1 MSLASSLVSGA
12 MNLGSTVITNNS
24 NEKIAKENLEFQK
37 ENFEYAKDLQQQIFD
52 REDTAYQR
60 KVNDLIAAGINPAV
74 AVTGSGSAAG
84 SIVSTQ
90 APHNDMRY
98 QAPQFNL
105 GSAIDTLRS
114 LKQIASIEEQTNVAK
129 QQADYLSSLK
139 KKADSETVKIGL
151 ENGFFTKTQ
160 ADRLKRIGFETDMLS
175 YQKDMLSRQND
186 LNKIG
191 YNFALGN
198 SVINNFKTSNAP
210 LLQELQINQD
220 LLKLKKEFSQQNVK
234 KIKMDNGFA
243 PWLFGADMLQ
253 RLLNMGNSAMQLVG
267 KGALFGLW

>member
-1 MSLASSLVSGA
+1 MSLFGSMIEGVWNYNVNAYNNKINKEIA
-12 MNLGSTVITNNS
+12 DQNL
-24 NEKIAKENLEFQK
+24 AFQRENLEYQ
-37 ENFEYAKDLQQQIFD
+37 KDLQQQIFD

-60 KVNDLIAAGINPAV
+60 KVQDLVKAGINPAV
-74 AVTGSGSAAG
+74 AAGGSGSAAG

-90 APHNDMRY
+90 APHNDMKY

-105 GSAIDTLRS
+105 GSAIDTLKS
-114 LKQIASIEEQTNVAK
+114 LKQIASIEEQTSVAK
-129 QQADYLSSLK
+129 AQADYISSMK
-139 KKADSETVKIGL
+139 KKADAETVKLGL
-151 ENGFFTKTQ
+151 ENGFFTASQ

-220 LLKLKKEFSQQNVK
+220 LLKLKKEFSKQNVK

-253 RLLNMGNSAMQLVG
+253 RLLNMGNSAMQMVG
-267 KGALFGLW
+267 KGAMFGLW

>member
-1 MSLASSLVSGA
+1 MGIISSIANFGTTA
-12 MNLGSTVITNNS
+12 MANQTNRDINLQNIQFQ
-24 NEKIAKENLEFQK
+24 EKNLEYQ
-37 ENFEYAKDLQQQIFD
+37 KDLQQQIFD

-60 KVNDLIAAGINPAV
+60 KVNDLIKAGINPAV
-74 AVTGSGSAAG
+74 AATGSGSGAG
-84 SIVSTQ
+84 SIVNTQ

-98 QAPQFNL
+98 QAPQLNF
-105 GSAIDTLRS
+105 GSIIDTLKS

-139 KKADSETVKIGL
+139 KKADSETVKLGL
-151 ENGFFTKTQ
+151 ENGFFTASQ

-253 RLLNMGNSAMQLVG
+253 RLLNMGNSAMQMVG
-267 KGALFGLW
+267 KGALYGLW

>member
-1 MSLASSLVSGA
+1 MGLIGPFITGMTNLSSVKATNDLNKEIAEKNLAFQ
-12 MNLGSTVITNNS
+12 
-24 NEKIAKENLEFQK
+24 KENLEYQ
-37 ENFEYAKDLQQQIFD
+37 KDLQQQIFE

-60 KVNDLIAAGINPAV
+60 KVQDLIKAGINPAV
-74 AVTGSGSAAG
+74 AAGGSGSGAG

-90 APHNDMRY
+90 APHDDMRY
-98 QAPQFNL
+98 QAPQFNF
-105 GSAIDTLRS
+105 GSVVDTLKS
-114 LKQIASIEEQTNVAK
+114 LKQIASIEEYTNVAR
-129 QQADYLSSLK
+129 QQADYYSSLK
-139 KKADSETVKIGL
+139 KKVDAETVKLGIDN
-151 ENGFFTKTQ
+151 EFFTKTQ
-160 ADRLKRIGFETDMLS
+160 EDRLKRVGFETDMLS

-198 SVINNFKTSNAP
+198 SVMNNFKISNAP

-234 KIKMDNGFA
+234 KLKMDNGFA

-253 RLLNMGNSAMQLVG
+253 RLLNMGNSALQMFG
-267 KGALFGLW
+267 KGASFGLW

>member
-1 MSLASSLVSGA
+1 MSLGSSLVTGA
-12 MNLGSTVITNNS
+12 MNLGSTIATNKS
-24 NEKIAKENLEFQK
+24 NEKIAEQNLAFQRENLEYQ
-37 ENFEYAKDLQQQIFD
+37 KDLQQQIFE

-60 KVNDLIAAGINPAV
+60 KVNDLVKAGINPAV
-74 AVTGSGSAAG
+74 VATGSGSSAG
-84 SIVSTQ
+84 SVVSTQ

-105 GSAIDTLRS
+105 GSVLDTLKS
-114 LKQIASIEEQTNVAK
+114 LKQIASIEQQTDTAK
-129 QQADYLSSLK
+129 AQADYLGSLK
-139 KKADSETVKIGL
+139 SKADAETNKLVFD
-151 ENGFFTKTQ
+151 NNFFSKTKE
-160 ADRLKRIGFETDMLS
+160 DRLKRFAFETDILQ
-175 YQKDMLSRQND
+175 YQKEMLARQND

-198 SVINNFKTSNAP
+198 SVMNNFTTSNAP

-234 KIKMDNGFA
+234 KLKLDNGFA

-253 RLLNMGNSAMQLVG
+253 RLLNMGNSSMQLVG
-267 KGALFGLW
+267 KGAMFGLW

>member
-1 MSLASSLVSGA
+1 MGIFSSIA
-12 MNLGSTVITNNS
+12 NLGATAMANQANRDINLQNIHFQ
-24 NEKIAKENLEFQK
+24 EKNLEYQ
-37 ENFEYAKDLQQQIFD
+37 KDLQQQIFE

-74 AVTGSGSAAG
+74 AANGSGSSAG
-84 SIVSTQ
+84 AIVNTQ

-105 GSAIDTLRS
+105 GSVIDTLKS
-114 LKQIASIEEQTNVAK
+114 LKQIASIDEQTNVAK
-129 QQADYLSSLK
+129 QQAEYLSSLK
-139 KKADSETVKIGL
+139 KKADAETTKIAFD
-151 ENGFFTKTQ
+151 NDFFTKSQ
-160 ADRLKRIGFETDMLS
+160 EDRLKKLSFETDMLM
-175 YQKDMLSRQND
+175 YQKDMMSRQND

-198 SVINNFKTSNAP
+198 SVMNNFQSSNAP

-234 KIKMDNGFA
+234 KLKLDNGFA

-253 RLLNMGNSAMQLVG
+253 RLLNMGNSAIHMFG
-267 KGALFGLW
+267 KGALYGLW

>member
-1 MSLASSLVSGA
+1 MGLLSSFVTGA
-12 MNLGSTVITNNS
+12 MNLGSTIVTNQF
-24 NEKIAKENLEFQK
+24 NEKVAKENLAFQK
-37 ENFEYAKDLQQQIFD
+37 ENLEYQKDLQQQIFE

-60 KVNDLIAAGINPAV
+60 KVQDLIKAGINPAV
-74 AVTGSGSAAG
+74 AATGSGSGAG

-98 QAPQFNL
+98 QAPQFNF
-105 GSAIDTLRS
+105 GTVIDTLKS

-151 ENGFFTKTQ
+151 ENGFFSAAQ

-198 SVINNFKTSNAP
+198 SVMNNFTTPNAP

-220 LLKLKKEFSQQNVK
+220 LLKLKKELSNQNVK
-234 KIKMDNGFA
+234 KIKMENGFA

-253 RLLNMGNSAMQLVG
+253 RLLNMGTSGINLYG
-267 KGALFGLW
+267 KGSLFGLW

>member
-1 MSLASSLVSGA
+1 
-12 MNLGSTVITNNS
+12 
-24 NEKIAKENLEFQK
+24 
-37 ENFEYAKDLQQQIFD
+37 
-52 REDTAYQR
+52 
-60 KVNDLIAAGINPAV
+60 
-74 AVTGSGSAAG
+74 
-84 SIVSTQ
+84 
-90 APHNDMRY
+90 MRY

-105 GSAIDTLRS
+105 GSVIDTFKS

-139 KKADSETVKIGL
+139 KKADSETLKIDL
-151 ENGFFTKTQ
+151 DNGFFTKSQ
-160 ADRLKRIGFETDMLS
+160 EDRLKRIGFETDMLQ
-175 YQKDMLSRQND
+175 YQKDMLSRQNE

-191 YNFALGN
+191 YNFSLGN
-198 SVINNFKTSNAP
+198 SIMNNFSSPNAP

-253 RLLNMGNSAMQLVG
+253 KLLNMGNSAMQMFG
-267 KGALFGLW
+267 KGALYGLW

>member
-1 MSLASSLVSGA
+1 MIGEIFSGA
-12 MNLGSTVITNNS
+12 MNLASTYATNAAN
-24 NEKIAKENLEFQK
+24 NRIAAQNLSFQKENLEYQ
-37 ENFEYAKDLQQQIFD
+37 KDLQQQIFN

-74 AVTGSGSAAG
+74 AATGSGSNAG
-84 SIVSTQ
+84 SIVNTQ
-90 APHNDMRY
+90 ALHNDMRY
-98 QAPQFNL
+98 QAPQFNI
-105 GSAIDTLRS
+105 GSLIDTFKS

-139 KKADSETVKIGL
+139 KKADAETNKIVFD
-151 ENGFFTKTQ
+151 NDFFSKTKE
-160 ADRLKRIGFETDMLS
+160 DRLKKFAFETDILQ

-198 SVINNFKTSNAP
+198 SVMNNFTSSNAP

-220 LLKLKKEFSQQNVK
+220 LLKLKKELSQQNVK
-234 KIKMDNGFA
+234 KIKFDNSVA
-243 PWLFGADMLQ
+243 PWLFGIDYMQ
-253 RLLNMGNSAMQLVG
+253 RLINMTTSGVKLA
-267 KGALFGLW
+267 GLLSMF

>member
-1 MSLASSLVSGA
+1 MGIVSSFINGMTNLSSVKATNDLNKEIAEKNLVFQ
-12 MNLGSTVITNNS
+12 
-24 NEKIAKENLEFQK
+24 KENLEYQ
-37 ENFEYAKDLQQQIFD
+37 KDLQQQIFE

-74 AVTGSGSAAG
+74 AASGSGSNAG

-98 QAPQFNL
+98 QAPQFNF
-105 GSAIDTLRS
+105 GSVIDTLKS

-139 KKADSETVKIGL
+139 KKADAETSKIVFD
-151 ENGFFTKTQ
+151 NNFFTKTQ
-160 ADRLKRIGFETDMLS
+160 EDRLKRYGYETDILS

-186 LNKIG
+186 LNRIG

-198 SVINNFKTSNAP
+198 SVINNFKSSNAP
-210 LLQELQINQD
+210 LLQELQLNQD

-234 KIKMDNGFA
+234 KIKFDNSVA
-243 PWLFGADMLQ
+243 PWLFGVDYMQKLINMTTSGVKLAG
-253 RLLNMGNSAMQLVG
+253 LLSM
-267 KGALFGLW
+267 F

>member
-1 MSLASSLVSGA
+1 MGLFSSFITGG
-12 MNLGSTVITNNS
+12 MNLGATIATNQS
-24 NEKIAKENLEFQK
+24 NEKIANENLAFQRENLEYQ
-37 ENFEYAKDLQQQIFD
+37 KDLQQQIFE

-60 KVNDLIAAGINPAV
+60 KVQDLIKAGINPAV
-74 AVTGSGSAAG
+74 AAVGSGSAAG
-84 SIVSTQ
+84 SVVSTQ
-90 APHNDMRY
+90 ALHNDMKY

-105 GSAIDTLRS
+105 GSAIDTLKS
-114 LKQIASIEEQTNVAK
+114 LKQIASIEEQISVAK
-129 QQADYLSSLK
+129 AQADYLGSLK
-139 KKADSETVKIGL
+139 NKADAETNKIVFD
-151 ENGFFTKTQ
+151 NNFFDKTKE
-160 ADRLKRIGFETDMLS
+160 DRLKRFSFETDILQ

-198 SVINNFKTSNAP
+198 SVMNNFKTSNAP

-220 LLKLKKEFSQQNVK
+220 LLKLKKEFSKQNVK

-253 RLLNMGNSAMQLVG
+253 RLLNMGNSAMQMVG
-267 KGALFGLW
+267 KGALYGLW

>member
-1 MSLASSLVSGA
+1 MSLLGSFINGA
-12 MNLGSTVITNNS
+12 MNLGSTIVTNQF
-24 NEKIAKENLEFQK
+24 NERIANQNLKFQKENLEYQ
-37 ENFEYAKDLQQQIFD
+37 KDLQQQIFE

-74 AVTGSGSAAG
+74 AASGSGSNAG
-84 SIVSTQ
+84 SLVNTQ
-90 APHNDMRY
+90 SLHNDMRY
-98 QAPQFNL
+98 QAPQFNI
-105 GSAIDTLRS
+105 GAAIDTLKS

-139 KKADSETVKIGL
+139 NKADAETTKIAFDN
-151 ENGFFTKTQ
+151 EFFSKSQ
-160 ADRLKRIGFETDMLS
+160 EDRLKKLSFETDMLM
-175 YQKDMLSRQND
+175 YQKDMMSRQND

-198 SVINNFKTSNAP
+198 SVINNFKSSNAP

-220 LLKLKKEFSQQNVK
+220 LLKFKRAFSEQNVK
-234 KIKMDNGFA
+234 KLKMNNSFA

-253 RLLNMGNSAMQLVG
+253 RLLNMGNSSMQMIG
-267 KGALFGLW
+267 KGALYGLW

>member
-1 MSLASSLVSGA
+1 MIGEIFSGA
-12 MNLGSTVITNNS
+12 MNLASTYATNAAN
-24 NEKIAKENLEFQK
+24 NEIAKQNLAFQKENLEYQK
-37 ENFEYAKDLQQQIFD
+37 SLQQQIFE

-74 AVTGSGSAAG
+74 AATGSGSNAG
-84 SIVSTQ
+84 SVVSTQ
-90 APHNDMRY
+90 APHNDMKY

-105 GSAIDTLRS
+105 GSVIDTFKS
-114 LKQIASIEEQTNVAK
+114 LKQIESIEEQTNVAK

-151 ENGFFTKTQ
+151 ENGFFTKSQ
-160 ADRLKRIGFETDMLS
+160 EDRLKRIGFETDMLM

-198 SVINNFKTSNAP
+198 SVMNGFKSSNAP

-253 RLLNMGNSAMQLVG
+253 RLLNMGNTAMQMVG
-267 KGALFGLW
+267 KGALYGLW

>member
-1 MSLASSLVSGA
+1 MGFISSIA
-12 MNLGSTVITNNS
+12 NLGATAMTNQS
-24 NEKIAKENLEFQK
+24 NRDINLQNIKFQEQNLEYQ
-37 ENFEYAKDLQQQIFD
+37 KDLQQQIFN

-74 AVTGSGSAAG
+74 AATGAG
-84 SIVSTQ
+84 SSAGAIVNTQ

-105 GSAIDTLRS
+105 GSVIDTLKS
-114 LKQIASIEEQTNVAK
+114 LKQIASIDEQTNVAK

-139 KKADSETVKIGL
+139 KKADAETIKLGL
-151 ENGFFTKTQ
+151 DNDFFTKSQ
-160 ADRLKRIGFETDMLS
+160 GDKLKKIGFETDMLM
-175 YQKDMLSRQND
+175 YQKEMMSRQND

-198 SVINNFKTSNAP
+198 SVMNNFKTSNAP
-210 LLQELQINQD
+210 LLQELQLNQD

-253 RLLNMGNSAMQLVG
+253 RLLNMGNSAMQMVG

>member
-1 MSLASSLVSGA
+1 MGLASSLINGA
-12 MNLGSTVITNNS
+12 MNLGSTIVTNQF
-24 NEKIAKENLEFQK
+24 NEKIASENLEFQK
-37 ENFEYAKDLQQQIFD
+37 ENYEYEKDLQQQIFE

-60 KVNDLIAAGINPAV
+60 KVQDLIKAGINPAV
-74 AVTGSGSAAG
+74 AAVGSGSGAG

-114 LKQIASIEEQTNVAK
+114 LKQIASIDEQMNVAK

-139 KKADSETVKIGL
+139 KKADAETSKIVFD
-151 ENGFFTKTQ
+151 NKFFTKTQ
-160 ADRLKRIGFETDMLS
+160 EDRLKRYGYETDILS

-186 LNKIG
+186 LNRIG
-191 YNFALGN
+191 FNFALGN

-234 KIKMDNGFA
+234 KLKLDNGFA

-253 RLLNMGNSAMQLVG
+253 RLLNMGNSAMQMVG
-267 KGALFGLW
+267 KGAMFGLW

>member
-1 MSLASSLVSGA
+1 MIGEIFSGA
-12 MNLGSTVITNNS
+12 MNLASTYATNAANNQIS
-24 NEKIAKENLEFQK
+24 KENLAFQK
-37 ENFEYAKDLQQQIFD
+37 ENLDYQKSLQQQIFE

-74 AVTGSGSAAG
+74 AATGSGSGAG

-105 GSAIDTLRS
+105 GSVIDTLKS

-151 ENGFFTKTQ
+151 ENGFFSKSQ
-160 ADRLKRIGFETDMLS
+160 ADRLKRIGFETDMLM
-175 YQKDMLSRQND
+175 YQKEMLSRQND

-198 SVINNFKTSNAP
+198 SVMNNFGHSNAP

-234 KIKMDNGFA
+234 KLKMNNSFA

-253 RLLNMGNSAMQLVG
+253 RLLNMGNSAMQMVG
-267 KGALFGLW
+267 KGSLFGLW

>member
-1 MSLASSLVSGA
+1 MSLLSSLVGGA
-12 MNLGSTVITNNS
+12 MNLGSTIATNKS
-24 NEKIAKENLEFQK
+24 NEKIASQNLDFQKENLEYQ
-37 ENFEYAKDLQQQIFD
+37 KDLQQQIFE

-74 AVTGSGSAAG
+74 AAIGSGSAAG
-84 SIVSTQ
+84 SVVSTQ
-90 APHNDMRY
+90 ALHNDMRY

-105 GSAIDTLRS
+105 GSAIDTLKS
-114 LKQIASIEEQTNVAK
+114 LKQIASIEEQINVAK

-139 KKADSETVKIGL
+139 KKADAETIKLGL
-151 ENGFFTKTQ
+151 DNDFFTKSQ
-160 ADRLKRIGFETDMLS
+160 ADKLKRIGFETDMMM
-175 YQKDMLSRQND
+175 YQKEMLARQND

-198 SVINNFKTSNAP
+198 SVMNNFTTSNAP

-220 LLKLKKEFSQQNVK
+220 LLKLKKEFSKQNVK
-234 KIKMDNGFA
+234 KIKLDNSFA

-253 RLLNMGNSAMQLVG
+253 RLLNMGNSAMQMVG

>member
-1 MSLASSLVSGA
+1 MGLASSLINGA
-12 MNLGSTVITNNS
+12 MNLGSTIITNQA
-24 NEKIAKENLEFQK
+24 NEKVAKQNLDFQKENLEYQ
-37 ENFEYAKDLQQQIFD
+37 KDLQQQIFE

-60 KVNDLIAAGINPAV
+60 KVSDLIAAGINPAV
-74 AVTGSGSAAG
+74 AATGSGSAAG
-84 SIVSTQ
+84 SVVSTQ
-90 APHNDMRY
+90 ALHNDMKY

-105 GSAIDTLRS
+105 GSAIDTLKS
-114 LKQIASIEEQTNVAK
+114 LKQIASIEEQIKVAK
-129 QQADYLSSLK
+129 EQADYISSLK
-139 KKADSETVKIGL
+139 KKADAETNKIVFD
-151 ENGFFTKTQ
+151 NNFFSKTKE
-160 ADRLKRIGFETDMLS
+160 DRIKRFAFETDILQ
-175 YQKDMLSRQND
+175 YQKDMLSRQNE

-198 SVINNFKTSNAP
+198 SVMNNFTTPNAP

-220 LLKLKKEFSQQNVK
+220 LLKLKKEFSKQNVK

-253 RLLNMGNSAMQLVG
+253 RLLNMGNSAMQMFG